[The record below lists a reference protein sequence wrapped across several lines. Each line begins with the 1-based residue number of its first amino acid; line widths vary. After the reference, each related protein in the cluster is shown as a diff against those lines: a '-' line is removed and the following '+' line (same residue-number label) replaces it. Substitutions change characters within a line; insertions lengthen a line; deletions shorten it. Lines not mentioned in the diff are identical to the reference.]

1 MNKSEYVSYLLD
13 DLEEVLA
20 DEAKSSYHLSAA
32 KTFDDDKNPILLVDY
47 PNSAMRAYEIPYD
60 KRTIKDSIN
69 YREVTRNFGI
79 RITTLKTSIV
89 SDINT
94 FENSLNLNN
103 ANDFMTEMAMP
114 ALVVRIHS
122 DEYYREYDTEKYAEF
137 CDTVDDWV
145 IDYESE
151 HHCHIGDYEALYDDL
166 YDDYNDNDDSFLKTM
181 LNNLDKFDITYN
193 TVSEDRQEEFD
204 NAVQDLTST
213 EEQESEN
220 PLDTDERIVLKHTED
235 YYEDFDPDN
244 FDEFQDAVNDYV
256 EDYNKTVSEDKKIQG
271 HSFSEFL
278 VEDLYENDYLN
289 GDDSFLEVMEDNF
302 GKIDFEAI
310 ERHNLIPDENGYIP
324 HHARNY
330 YEDYDTDYLDEFTE
344 TAKEWIEDYEHLN
357 KVTVTID
364 EDAFDEL
371 NDIYQDNDYSFNAT
385 MVNNIGKLFYITNH
399 PEEYYNRLD
408 GIINDEDHFV
418 KNAKEW
424 INDNAKYL
432 VDLDKND
439 INNIDYEDIY
449 DNYCNNG
456 ISFVDTML
464 NSMVD
469 YGYLKEDPREGRVFE
484 SPERHTN
491 ASTINNDSNNLD
503 THIQNRRNA
512 LELRELYNEAK
523 NFDNV
528 KDKVIPFNLSEDDL
542 SNPNIYHN
550 AFNVGL
556 IIVFDENTKLKVS
569 NNMHD
574 KWKNDYLVSYI
585 FDCAINNRNRDNR
598 LIDLYSE
605 ETQDVPFD

>member
-79 RITTLKTSIV
+79 QITTLKTSIV

-103 ANDFMTEMAMP
+103 TNDFMNVPTDTEIAR
-114 ALVVRIHS
+114 LHS
-122 DEYYREYDTEKYAEF
+122 DEYYEEYDTEDYAEF
-137 CDTVDDWV
+137 CDTVQDWV
-145 IDYESE
+145 IDYELE
-151 HHCHIGDYEALYDDL
+151 HNCNIDNIDYGAL
-166 YDDYNDNDDSFLKTM
+166 YDDYNDNDDSFLETM
-181 LNNLDKFDITYN
+181 LSNLDKFNITYN
-193 TVSEDRQEEFD
+193 TVSENRQEEFD

-235 YYEDFDPDN
+235 FYEDFDPDN

-256 EDYNKTVSEDKKIQG
+256 EDYNKTVSENKKIQG
-271 HSFSEFL
+271 YSYSEL
-278 VEDLYENDYLN
+278 LIEDLYENDYLS
-289 GDDSFLEVMEDNF
+289 GDDSFLEIMEDNF

-310 ERHNLIPDENGYIP
+310 ERHNLIPDENGYTP
-324 HHARNY
+324 HHTRDY

-357 KVTVTID
+357 EVTVTID

-424 INDNAKYL
+424 ISDNAKYL

-484 SPERHTN
+484 SPERHTPVEN
-491 ASTINNDSNNLD
+491 ID

-512 LELRELYNEAK
+512 LELRELYNKAK
-523 NFDNV
+523 DFDNV
-528 KDKVIPFNLSEDDL
+528 KDKVRNFNLSENDL

-550 AFNVGL
+550 VCNIGL

-569 NNMHD
+569 KNLYN
-574 KWKNDYLVSYI
+574 KWENDYSKDYI
-585 FDCAINNRNRDNR
+585 FDCVRNDRNRDNN
-598 LIDLYSE
+598 LYSE
-605 ETQDVPFD
+605 ETQDIPFD